1 MPPAIARGY
10 DGDELRQPASQP
22 GASASPLRWNAREL
36 ARSTLH
42 LLRTDR
48 FLLVLLGCT
57 FFVRAFWAVAVPAF
71 QTPDE
76 PQHFGYVQDL
86 GEKVRLQPNDY
97 ISQDI
102 GTVESLTGLDAVPFH
117 PAETQVFAANSLKG
131 PKEDAL
137 DDLPSSL
144 RTTEQIG
151 RPNSA
156 DQYPPTYYLMASL
169 VYRALAGFDTLT
181 ILVGVRMLSALLTTG
196 AMFFGYLT
204 LRRFFADQATARG
217 AALIV
222 ALQPMYAYMG
232 MAVNVDALVWLIFSV
247 FLYLVT
253 RAFDEGLTFEMNI
266 AIGLTLAAGL
276 LTKQT
281 FLVAVPIYAIL
292 LFFLWQRKMLHSRR
306 AAEYL
311 GTTALMLIV
320 LDGWLYVSGLVRT
333 SPSYAGEHEQTARS
347 IGGFLDH
354 LADNSGAYANTFNTA
369 WGAYGWLDTYVSL
382 RVFGLIRALSA
393 VATVGLAFY
402 LVQTAARKQFDAKT
416 AFFVVISAVYVA
428 AWVVLN
434 YLRVTSGE
442 SWLLQ
447 GRYFFPMIVPIIA
460 VLLRGLLWYI
470 PHTRARDVVMVALVT
485 GVLWL
490 NVDSL
495 AGYVIPRF
503 YA

>member
-1 MPPAIARGY
+1 
-10 DGDELRQPASQP
+10 
-22 GASASPLRWNAREL
+22 
-36 ARSTLH
+36 
-42 LLRTDR
+42 
-48 FLLVLLGCT
+48 LLVLLGST
-57 FFVRAFWAVAVPAF
+57 FFIRAFWAVAVPAF

-86 GEKVRLQPNDY
+86 GERPRLQPNDF
-97 ISQDI
+97 ISEEI

-117 PAETQVFAANSLKG
+117 PAETQMFSANSLNG

-144 RTTEQIG
+144 RTTEQIS

-156 DQYPPTYYLMASL
+156 SQYPPTYYLIASL

-181 ILVGVRMLSALLTTG
+181 ILVGVRLLSALLTTG
-196 AMFFGYLT
+196 AMLFGYLT
-204 LRRFFADQATARG
+204 LRRFFADPATAKA

-247 FLYLVT
+247 FLYLIT
-253 RAFDEGLTFEMNI
+253 RAIDEGLTFEMNMG
-266 AIGLTLAAGL
+266 IGLTLAFGL

-281 FLVAVPIYAIL
+281 FLVAVPIYVVL
-292 LFFLWQRKMLHSRR
+292 LCFLWYRKMLQVRQ
-306 AAEYL
+306 AATYL
-311 GTTALMLIV
+311 GTVLAMLVV

-333 SPSYAGEHEQTARS
+333 SPSYAGEHERTARS
-347 IGGFLDH
+347 LSGFLNH
-354 LADNSGAYANTFNTA
+354 LIDYRGAYANTFNTA

-382 RVFGLIRALSA
+382 RVFGLIRMLSA

-402 LVQTAARKQFDAKT
+402 LLQTAVYKRFDTKT
-416 AFFVVISAVYVA
+416 AFFVAICGVYVA

-434 YLRVTSGE
+434 YLRITSGE

-460 VLLRGLLWYI
+460 LLLRGLLWYI
-470 PHTRARDVVMVALVT
+470 PHARVRDVFMVALVI

-490 NVDSL
+490 NADSL